1 MPFTWKKVWV
11 WVAIEATRG
20 EKQTTMQYRFPRT
33 DNTFSD
39 KANVES
45 DSWVVDTIVDS
56 INSEVTKQ
64 WSEWTIWGQVYPN
77 WIWFFLK
84 ALLWNVESSWAD
96 WIYEHKFSLLES
108 NTHPTLTV
116 WCSTPIS
123 WSSYPLAM
131 IESMDFTAEVGWKFT
146 VSINLKAKKWTDD
159 THVVTYTDESWF
171 IANML
176 KVFIADNLEWLDN
189 TDNICLQSIT
199 VSIKKEI
206 KDIECLSSIDPID
219 YINSS
224 FSIEWSM
231 EMLFEDNTYKDYFL
245 NGTPKALRLL
255 AEDKKHP
262 YEWIENY
269 PTFML
274 DLAKIKITDWT
285 PAFTIDD
292 VTKQSISF
300 KGHYDVKTKKAIEV
314 YLKNTQPSYDWNS
327 DSGSEWYPTFTT
339 QEVRNSEEWRWEYHF
354 SREIGNKSK
363 TIILYQNYNP
373 QVEWLSRSMVKIKW
387 ENWSNIREESNTQVN
402 HLTWNRILNNHYK
415 QNIEEFTQEDWD
427 FLWNFNVDTSYI
439 HYYIQKLTD
448 YDYHV
453 GKVYLEDTSNLIDP
467 YPFTISHDNTL
478 IKHGY
483 NWDEI
488 VAWWQDALYI
498 IDYVHNNENTI
509 VANDNLESEIRELNR
524 YSYNIRFWTNWVD
537 YSEYDIY
544 GNYSGL
550 QDWYYIRNDNWDYS
564 IHKTNTWETITS
576 DSTTWDSLASAFSQ
590 FIEDW
595 GLDPDTQW
603 LPISNAQY
611 NAVMGIINWDTITEV
626 TYEWTDEVQ

>member
-11 WVAIEATRG
+11 WVGLETTRWV
-20 EKQTTMQYRFPRT
+20 KSSIQYRFPWT

-39 KANVES
+39 KANVEA
-45 DSWVVDTIVDS
+45 DSWVVDTIVDAIDS
-56 INSEVTKQ
+56 QVTKQ
-64 WSEWTIWGQVYPN
+64 WAEWTIWGQVYPN

-84 ALLWNVESSWAD
+84 ALLWNVVSTWEN
-96 WIYEHKFSLLES
+96 WIYEHRFTLLES

-116 WCSTPIS
+116 WTSTPIS
-123 WSSYPLAM
+123 SSSYPLAM
-131 IESMDFTAEVGWKFT
+131 IESMDFTAEVWGKFT
-146 VSINLKAKKWTDD
+146 VSINLKSKKGQIENHTVSYLDD
-159 THVVTYTDESWF
+159 NWF
-171 IANML
+171 VANML
-176 KVFIADNLEWLDN
+176 KVFLADNIQWLDLAE
-189 TDNICLQSIT
+189 NICLQSIT
-199 VSIKKEI
+199 ISIKKEI

-231 EMLFEDNTYKDYFL
+231 EMLFENNTYKDYFL
-245 NGTPKALRLL
+245 NWTPKALRVL
-255 AEDKKHP
+255 AEDTKHP
-262 YEWIENY
+262 YEWVENY

-274 DLAKIKITDWT
+274 DLSKIIITDWT

-314 YLKNTQPSYDWNS
+314 YLKNTQPFYDWNS
-327 DSGSEWYPTFTT
+327 DSGSEWDPTFTN

-402 HLTWNRILNNHYK
+402 HLTWNRILNNNYK